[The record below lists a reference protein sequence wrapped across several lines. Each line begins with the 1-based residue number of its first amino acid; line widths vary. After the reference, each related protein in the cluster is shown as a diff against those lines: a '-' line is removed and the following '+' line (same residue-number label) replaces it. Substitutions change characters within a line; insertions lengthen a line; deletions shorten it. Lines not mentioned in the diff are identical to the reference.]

1 VQGQLIQRNRSTIV
15 QLLRVSLDSNHS
27 NRSKWRRLLLHVQ
40 YTLSHS
46 SADDDDE
53 ERLWLISKC
62 AATLYSEGRW
72 EEAEE
77 LEVQVLETMK
87 RVLTD
92 EHPDTL
98 VSMHNLAFTLQSQAR
113 HEEALALMKRCFQL
127 RELVLSEEHP
137 DTQSSFNMLSNWR
150 PESE

>member
-1 VQGQLIQRNRSTIV
+1 
-15 QLLRVSLDSNHS
+15 
-27 NRSKWRRLLLHVQ
+27 
-40 YTLSHS
+40 
-46 SADDDDE
+46 
-53 ERLWLISKC
+53 
-62 AATLYSEGRW
+62 
-72 EEAEE
+72 
-77 LEVQVLETMK
+77 VQVLQTMK